1 MTPYYN
7 DAADVQGHRLAHA
20 AALESP
26 RKQEI
31 GALLSQC
38 LTLFGDIAAEENI
51 QFRGKVP

>member
-1 MTPYYN
+1 MTLCCN
-7 DAADVQGHRLAHA
+7 DAADARGHRLAHA

-38 LTLFGDIAAEENI
+38 LTLFGDIAAEQNT
-51 QFRGKVP
+51 QFRGKVS